1 MIVGIAI
8 ALIGLGLAASD
19 PNPRG
24 FWAWVLELA
33 LIAGLA
39 LVCAWISVI
48 VGVPPPTN

>member
-19 PNPRG
+19 PNPRSLR
-24 FWAWVLELA
+24 FWISELA
-33 LIAGLA
+33 MIAALA
-39 LVCAWISVI
+39 LACGWISVI